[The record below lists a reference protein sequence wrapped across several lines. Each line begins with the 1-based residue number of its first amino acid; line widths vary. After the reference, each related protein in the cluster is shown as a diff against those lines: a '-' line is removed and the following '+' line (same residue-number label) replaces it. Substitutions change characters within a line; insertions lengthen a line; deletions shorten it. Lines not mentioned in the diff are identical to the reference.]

1 MEKCDGKT
9 DELLKEL
16 QEALSKNADLDRRL
30 QECLKSE
37 AELRQ
42 CEQELQEA
50 VRVKE
55 VLVREIHH
63 RVKNNLQVML
73 SLLRL
78 QSRYTRDEAAR
89 QILNDSQSRMQA
101 MAVVHE
107 LLFESEDQARVDRGE
122 YLSRIAHHLYESHGI
137 SPERIALH
145 IQAQHVGCTIETA
158 VPLGLIVN
166 ELVSNCLEHAF
177 PGERQGEI
185 TIETEKI
192 GEHEWEVIVS
202 DNGVGLPE
210 DLDPAK
216 SGTFGMYLV
225 HALAGQLRGGVE
237 LKRTGGLEVRIRF
250 KEAEYRPR
258 G

>member
-1 MEKCDGKT
+1 MTKDPTET
-9 DELLKEL
+9 DALLKEL
-16 QEALSKNADLDRRL
+16 QEALNRNAELETLLEECRR
-30 QECLKSE
+30 SE
-37 AELRQ
+37 AGLRQ
-42 CEQELQEA
+42 CEEELQEA

-55 VLVREIHH
+55 VLVREVHH
-63 RVKNNLQVML
+63 RVKNNLQVMS

-78 QSRYTRDEAAR
+78 QSRYAADETAR

-107 LLFESEDQARVDRGE
+107 LLFESEDLGTVDRGE
-122 YLSRIAHHLYESHGI
+122 YLSRIARHLYESHGI
-137 SPERIALH
+137 SPERIALR

-185 TIETEKI
+185 TIATEKI
-192 GEHEWEVIVS
+192 REHEWEVIVS
-202 DNGVGLPE
+202 DNGVGLPK
-210 DLDPAK
+210 DLDAAR
-216 SGTFGMYLV
+216 SGTFGLYLV